1 MRKCVVVLVGVLVHW
16 GASAQDPVDHW
27 EAVAQDGTSWSY
39 LIPQSQ
45 PLPFWTFGNFAETG
59 WSEGVSGFGYG
70 DGDDATE
77 ISPAHSIYLRHT
89 FNLDDLSEYVDA
101 RFAMDY
107 DDGYVAYLNGTEI
120 GRGNAGA
127 PGEVLAWDA
136 VLDAWHEA
144 VLYTGGTPDLIE
156 LDPALLVQGMNVL
169 AVEVHNNNFASS
181 DFTARPFLFLGATMP
196 DVVFDAPP
204 AWFQEPAADAHD
216 VTFNLNMA
224 NEVVSSEG
232 VFLAGGRQFWVPG
245 RLSHE

>member
-1 MRKCVVVLVGVLVHW
+1 MLVGVLVHW
-16 GASAQDPVDHW
+16 VALAQGPVDHW

-45 PLPFWTFGNFAETG
+45 PLPYWMFGNFAETG

-89 FNLDDLSEYVDA
+89 FNLDDLSAFVDA

-136 VLDAWHEA
+136 VLDGWHEA
-144 VLYTGGTPDLIE
+144 VLYAE
-156 LDPALLVQGMNVL
+156 
-169 AVEVHNNNFASS
+169 
-181 DFTARPFLFLGATMP
+181 
-196 DVVFDAPP
+196 APP
-204 AWFQEPAADAHD
+204 TSLNLTQLCSCRVQMCWRWKFTTTTSRPRISRHVRFCFWVPPHPMWFWH
-216 VTFNLNMA
+216 TSCM
-224 NEVVSSEG
+224 VSR
-232 VFLAGGRQFWVPG
+232 AGGR
-245 RLSHE
+245 RA